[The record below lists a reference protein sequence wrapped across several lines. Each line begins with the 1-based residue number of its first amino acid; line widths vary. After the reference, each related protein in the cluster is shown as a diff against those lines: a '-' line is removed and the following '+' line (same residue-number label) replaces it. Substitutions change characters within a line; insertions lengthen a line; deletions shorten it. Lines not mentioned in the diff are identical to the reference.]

1 MSKSI
6 LFLLAFF
13 TIAAAA
19 YGQKSGKYGKR
30 RGDFFGGA
38 EDYRDI
44 TKNGLQISFGPN
56 YTFASK
62 SFTYS
67 GLDVDLGNRPYDA
80 TIDPSGRLGGFIDI
94 GMAHY
99 RLKSSKVLTGIYKLR
114 KENKPIKWIGGN
126 LFHRYDWGLGFD
138 YIGGVE
144 NTQVVYPV
152 FNNRLEETGKFYN
165 GYIYGR
171 ITADRFT
178 QMNEKWHLETG
189 LGLNFNYN
197 ILPGA
202 KQAYLQPGAPQYYQK
217 DFMAQ
222 LHGHLGFNYRIRRG
236 DYLVFGFY
244 MPLLGAYEWNK
255 AKPTIQWYS
264 NTGEENKK
272 DRTQTQYYPAHFQIK
287 WIHHF
292 TKKSNGCNTGSPE
305 DRKRNE
311 EYMQNR

>member
-1 MSKSI
+1 MKKAFGLFVI
-6 LFLLAFF
+6 LFAVALSTFA
-13 TIAAAA
+13 
-19 YGQKSGKYGKR
+19 QKSGKYGKR
-30 RGDFFGGA
+30 RSDFFGGA

-62 SFTYS
+62 SFTYA
-67 GLDVDLGNRPYDA
+67 GIDADMGNRPYEA
-80 TIDPSGRLGGFIDI
+80 TVDPAGRLGSFIDV

-99 RLKSSKVLTGIYKLR
+99 RLKNSKVLAGIYKMR
-114 KENKPIKWIGGN
+114 KDNKPIKIIGGN
-126 LFHRYDWGLGFD
+126 LFHRFDWGLGFD

-144 NTQVVYPV
+144 NTKIHYPV
-152 FNNRLEETGKFYN
+152 FNVEAEETGKFYN
-165 GYIYGR
+165 GYLYGR

-178 QMNEKWHLETG
+178 QLNDKWHLETG

-197 ILPGA
+197 ILSAA
-202 KQAYLQPGAPQYYQK
+202 KQAYMQPSAPQYYQK
-217 DFMAQ
+217 NFLAQ

-244 MPLLGAYEWNK
+244 MPVLGAYEWNK

-311 EYMQNR
+311 EYMQGR